1 MSLLSLKTTKSEIA
15 KSEIANLS
23 ESFPQA
29 ILPNVDKRTSCE
41 QQETNAEKIC
51 TQINLN
57 SRLQAPPK
65 RSAPA
70 DEDISDKADSCEN
83 GRIVLDLLSSGLF
96 GGKVERSRQIL
107 QKIDQTKD
115 VSIDSNSGR
124 LLMHDRDVNIPIFD
138 FLNDLQ
144 VTTKKL
150 SENAFELIRR
160 IRIPEFLLANT
171 NAKRVASEIAHYHE
185 ENDLDEKIGSSSTAK
200 WLRLY

>member
-1 MSLLSLKTTKSEIA
+1 MR
-15 KSEIANLS
+15 
-23 ESFPQA
+23 
-29 ILPNVDKRTSCE
+29 KRTGLCS
-41 QQETNAEKIC
+41 IC
-51 TQINLN
+51 FP
-57 SRLQAPPK
+57 R
-65 RSAPA
+65 
-70 DEDISDKADSCEN
+70 DS
-83 GRIVLDLLSSGLF
+83 

-150 SENAFELIRR
+150 SENALELIRR
-160 IRIPEFLLANT
+160 IRIPEFLIANT